1 MSTEA
6 GFEKCVFINC
16 PFDQD
21 FKPLLRAIL
30 FTVIECGLEPRI
42 ASERADSAE
51 IRLQKIVDLIRT
63 CRLSIH
69 DLSRMKAAR
78 KGALARFNM
87 PFELGIDF
95 GCRIFGGEDLGHK
108 QILVLERERYR
119 YQKALSDIS
128 GNDIEAHDNDPET
141 LIRKLRNWLCTTLG
155 CDLPAGTVI
164 WYRFTDFLT
173 SVQLQLEGAG
183 YSLRDIDEMPT
194 AEFIRKIRAWR
205 DASLE
210 Q

>member
-1 MSTEA
+1 MPTEA
-6 GFEKCVFINC
+6 NYEKSVFINC

-30 FTVIECGLEPRI
+30 FTVVECGLEPRI
-42 ASERADSAE
+42 ASERADSGE
-51 IRLQKIVDLIRT
+51 IRLQKIIDLIRT
-63 CRLSIH
+63 CRFSIH
-69 DLSRMKAAR
+69 DISRMEAAR

-95 GCRIFGGEDLGHK
+95 GCRIFGGEDQTHK
-108 QILVLERERYR
+108 QILILERERYR

-128 GNDIEAHDNDPET
+128 GNDIEAHENKLET

-155 CDLPAGTVI
+155 CDLPAATVV

-173 SVQLQLEGAG
+173 NIQLQLEREG

-194 AEFIRKIRAWR
+194 PEFIRKIRSWR
-205 DASLE
+205 RE
-210 Q
+210 N